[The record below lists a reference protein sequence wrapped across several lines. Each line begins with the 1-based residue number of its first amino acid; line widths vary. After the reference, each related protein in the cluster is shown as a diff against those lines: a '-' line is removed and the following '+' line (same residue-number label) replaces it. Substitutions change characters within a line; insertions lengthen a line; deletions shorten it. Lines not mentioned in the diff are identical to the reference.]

1 MEITREQYE
10 ELMKEIKELKQ
21 LTIRNINEKVAKELM
36 DIVEVD
42 RNQKLDFA
50 KKFKPFEL
58 DALEKEANR
67 ISNDFTKPEST
78 KEVIKKMKEE
88 TKKQNESFYNA
99 TFYAE

>member
-1 MEITREQYE
+1 
-10 ELMKEIKELKQ
+10 
-21 LTIRNINEKVAKELM
+21 M

-42 RNQKLDFA
+42 RKQKLDFA

-78 KEVIKKMKEE
+78 KEVIKKMKQD
-88 TKKQNESFYNA
+88 TKKESEAYYNA